1 MRKPV
6 NTFQNLEKS
15 HLGIADILKN
25 QSNFSA
31 PFLKIWITSEKKNRK
46 KYSRFWANTNIFFI
60 TFSVNFLCSMNDQQA
75 ELLDSCHI
83 Y

>member
-15 HLGIADILKN
+15 HLGIADIFKKSKQLFFCVFKDLD
-25 QSNFSA
+25 NFWKEKQEKV
-31 PFLKIWITSEKKNRK
+31 LWILG
-46 KYSRFWANTNIFFI
+46 KYKFFFHDI
-60 TFSVNFLCSMNDQQA
+60 SVNFLCSMNDQQA
-75 ELLDSCHI
+75 ELSDSYNI